1 MLYRLS
7 YTHHKSGHIL
17 AKRDTLV
24 NGNLPGFPESING
37 APGRARTPDP
47 RLRRPLL
54 YPAELLAPV
63 VGARGFEPPTPC
75 SQGRCATRLRYAP
88 TRTSCLAWPIPFCN
102 QKSTFPTKKHYA
114 IMRIYPQ
121 ARRRFPA
128 MPAKTGKDLPRP
140 VQPGIQITTCR
151 NKTRKTSAQKLFKL
165 LFALIPGHF
174 TPPKGRFPKPYPQ
187 TLWTSP

>member
-17 AKRDTLV
+17 AKRHTLV
-24 NGNLPGFPESING
+24 NGNLPGFPESMNG

-88 TRTSCLAWPIPFCN
+88 TRTSCLAWASPICN
-102 QKSTFPTKKHYA
+102 QKSILPTKKLYSF
-114 IMRIYPQ
+114 MSIYPQ
-121 ARRRFPA
+121 ARHRPPA
-128 MPAKTGKDLPRP
+128 KEAKTGKDHSRLPWLL
-140 VQPGIQITTCR
+140 VKTVNTCNEKR
-151 NKTRKTSAQKLFKL
+151 NTSAQKLFKL

-174 TPPKGRFPKPYPQ
+174 TPPEGRFPTSYPQ
-187 TLWTSP
+187 TLWTSA

>member
-1 MLYRLS
+1 MSEGDRTLDNWSHNPVLYRLS

-24 NGNLPGFPESING
+24 NGNLPGFPESMNG

-88 TRTSCLAWPIPFCN
+88 TRTSCLAWPFPFCN
-102 QKSTFPTKKHYA
+102 QKSTLPVKKRYSF
-114 IMRIYPQ
+114 MSIYPQ
-121 ARRRFPA
+121 AGRRL
-128 MPAKTGKDLPRP
+128 PAKLAWTGKNLPRP
-140 VQPGIQITTCR
+140 TRLFFKIIT
-151 NKTRKTSAQKLFKL
+151 
-165 LFALIPGHF
+165 
-174 TPPKGRFPKPYPQ
+174 Y
-187 TLWTSP
+187 